1 MPTCET
7 TFCSTTFIIA
17 HRLTTVTNADNII
30 VLEEGRVIESGRH
43 EELMARKGYY
53 ASLVQRQ
60 QRGLIPNDATPE
72 PALTPAFAL

>member
-1 MPTCET
+1 MRDDLLQHD
-7 TFCSTTFIIA
+7 FHHCSST
-17 HRLTTVTNADNII
+17 HDCHNADNII
-30 VLEEGRVIESGRH
+30 VLKEGRVIESGRH

-53 ASLVQRQ
+53 APLVQCQ